1 MRRCFLFS
9 WICVFAACA
18 APSAEEESYSDIQ
31 IVSAM
36 RNVMW
41 RGELGAKIYLDTLS
55 DKRGLYGVGPV
66 EGLRGELLINDG
78 VAYISRVA
86 PDSSIL
92 MEESYEVGAPF
103 FVYANV
109 NEWAEQPLPDS
120 IATIAQLE
128 TYLDENTRTAKRPF
142 VFKLSGTVVRANY
155 HVQNLAPGTRVSSPQ
170 EAHSGQVKYVL
181 ENEPV
186 ELIGFFSTDHQTV
199 FTHHDTYLHLHLIT
213 QDKTRMGHLDAV
225 ELGAMRLF
233 LPVR

>member
-1 MRRCFLFS
+1 M
-9 WICVFAACA
+9 ACA
-18 APSAEEESYSDIQ
+18 APSTEEESYSDIQ

-55 DKRGLYGVGPV
+55 DKHGLYGVGPV

-128 TYLDENTRTAKRPF
+128 TYLDKNTRTAKRPY
-142 VFKLSGTVVRANY
+142 VFKLRGRVNRADY
-155 HVQNLAPGTRVSSPQ
+155 HVQNLPPGTRVSNPQ
-170 EAHSGQVKYVL
+170 EAHSGQVKYSLRDEV
-181 ENEPV
+181 V
-186 ELIGFFSTDHQTV
+186 EIVGFFSTEHQTV
-199 FTHHDTYLHLHLIT
+199 FTHHDTYLHMHLIT
-213 QDKTRMGHLDAV
+213 QDTTRMGHLDAV
-225 ELGAMRLF
+225 DLGAMRLF